1 MFRTLSLSLLLAC
14 SCGLANAQEV
24 PVTNGGVSGTLTNFR
39 GDPAGGTSVNVL
51 TVPAGNVFA
60 LTTACVFGEPDEG
73 EVPVLTTDLGPF
85 IAEGAGCVNYSPG
98 LIVTEGVT
106 IICQAGEDVTST
118 CQGVGILVPLPAAP
132 AQ

>member
-1 MFRTLSLSLLLAC
+1 MFRTLSLLLLLAC

-24 PVTNGGVSGTLTNFR
+24 RVRNGGVSGTLTNFR
-39 GDPAGGTSVNVL
+39 GDPASGTSVNVF
-51 TVPAGNVFA
+51 TVPPGSVFA

-73 EVPVLTTDLGPF
+73 DVPVLTTDLGPF

-98 LIVTEGVT
+98 LMVLENVT
-106 IICQAGEDVTST
+106 IICQAGEVNSI
-118 CQGVGILVPLPAAP
+118 CEVVGILVPS

>member
-24 PVTNGGVSGTLTNFR
+24 PVTNGGVSGILTNFR
-39 GDPAGGTSVNVL
+39 GDPAEGTSVNVL

-60 LTTACVFGEPDEG
+60 LTAACVFGEPEEG
-73 EVPVLTTDLGPF
+73 DVPVLTTDLGPF

-106 IICQAGEDVTST
+106 IICQAGDVTTT
-118 CQGVGILVPLPAAP
+118 CEGVGILVQLPVAP
-132 AQ
+132 AR

>member
-39 GDPAGGTSVNVL
+39 GDPAGGTSVAVL

-60 LTTACVFGEPDEG
+60 LTAACVFGEPDDG
-73 EVPVLTTDLGPF
+73 NVPLLTTDLGPF

-98 LIVTEGVT
+98 LMVLEGVT
-106 IICQAGEDVTST
+106 IICQAGDVTTT
-118 CQGVGILVPLPAAP
+118 CEGVGTMVPQTP
-132 AQ
+132 